1 VRDQWSLLVATL
13 ARDLGDLDAAEDA
26 AQDAI
31 AEALGTWP
39 RTGVPDRPGA
49 WLTTVARR
57 RAIDRLRRDT
67 RRADREQTLTRMEAR
82 AAEPSP
88 SSDDQLALLMT
99 CCHPALAP
107 EARVALTL
115 RSVAGLTTPEIA
127 RAFLVPEPTMAQR
140 LVRAKRKIRGAGIA
154 FRVPAPE
161 ELDDRLD
168 SVLAVIYLIFNEGYS
183 ASTGD
188 DLLRVDLCD
197 EAIRLSRLLVEL
209 TPGRDEVVGLTALLE
224 LTHARR
230 NTRVDERG
238 DLVLLD
244 DQDRARWDQDLIAI
258 ALARL
263 DASPSGWVMG
273 PYRAQAEIAR
283 AHVIAATPEETDW
296 SRILRIYR
304 ALTEADDS
312 PVVALNAAVALAM
325 VEGPAR
331 GLAAVDEIGTSGD
344 LDGYALY
351 HSARADL
358 LRRCGQTDDAAA
370 AYRRALALVGTSPER
385 RFLEHRLA
393 ELAG

>member
-1 VRDQWSLLVATL
+1 L

-31 AEALGTWP
+31 AEALSAWP
-39 RTGVPDRPGA
+39 RSGVPDRPGA

-57 RAIDRLRRDT
+57 RAVDRLRRDS
-67 RRADREQTLTRMEAR
+67 RRTDREQAMARLDAR
-82 AAEPSP
+82 AADPAP
-88 SSDDQLALLMT
+88 TSDDQLALLVT

-115 RSVAGLTTPEIA
+115 RSVAGFTTPEIA

-140 LVRAKRKIRGAGIA
+140 LVRAKRKIRVAGIA
-154 FRVPAPE
+154 FRVPAPN
-161 ELDDRLD
+161 ELDERLE
-168 SVLAVIYLIFNEGYS
+168 SVLAVIYLVFNEGYS

-188 DLLRVDLCD
+188 DLVRADLCD
-197 EAIRLSRLLVEL
+197 EAIRLSRLLLAL
-209 TPGRDEVVGLTALLE
+209 TPRRDEVVGLTALLE

-230 NTRVDERG
+230 ETRVDERG

-244 DQDRARWDQDLIAI
+244 DQDRTRWDQDLIEI

-283 AHVIAATPEETDW
+283 AHVVAPTPEATDW
-296 SRILRIYR
+296 PRILRIYR
-304 ALTEADDS
+304 ALAEADDS
-312 PVVALNAAVALAM
+312 PVIALNAAVALAM

-331 GLAAVDEIGTSGD
+331 GLAAVDEIGASGE

-351 HSARADL
+351 HSSRADL
-358 LRRCGQTDDAAA
+358 LRRCGRPDEAAT

-385 RFLEHRLA
+385 RFLERRLA
-393 ELAG
+393 EVTATSGHV